1 MLVNSITELIG
12 NTPLLKLDTA
22 LHSFKH
28 IEIYAKL
35 EYWNPFGSIKDRTS
49 VGLLA
54 PYWDEIKEKQQTIIE
69 ASSGNTA
76 RAMAALAALRGLKFK
91 TVTNRIK
98 IPEYRK
104 LIQILGAELEE
115 LPGYSECPDP
125 NDPDN
130 LLVHIEK
137 IIKQH
142 GERYHYGDQYYSDLN
157 PEYHYNN
164 TGREIFDDL
173 GMVDFFI
180 CGIGTSGSSLG
191 AGRFLKEKNPSM
203 QIIGT
208 IAKRANFAPGLR
220 NSDELFEVGNF
231 RKDHYDAIL
240 DGTTIDGVNGMLELV
255 QKAGMFCGPSTGL
268 NYVAALKYLGKYDK
282 PSAAG
287 EKQKAVI
294 IACDRLE
301 MYLSFI
307 EKYRPEIFDSSKAGK
322 KTIYNL
328 PPEQI
333 EKAPAM
339 TVEELVA
346 VNNQADL
353 LVIDIR
359 GHFSFTVGHISG
371 SINIFD
377 YIFAEMVESGDVFPK
392 EKRIVIACRI
402 AELSPKYAAFLSQR
416 GYQAYY
422 LAGGIS
428 AWKRAGL
435 PLEKAGSVAAGE

>member
-1 MLVNSITELIG
+1 MLYNSITELIG
-12 NTPLLKLDTA
+12 NTPLLKIDSA
-22 LHSFKH
+22 LHHFEH
-28 IEIYAKL
+28 IEMYAKL

-54 PYWDEIKEKQQTIIE
+54 PYWEKIAENNQTIIE

-130 LLVHIEK
+130 LLVYIEK
-137 IIKQH
+137 IIKQE
-142 GERYHYGDQYYSDLN
+142 GDRYHYGDQYYSDLN
-157 PEYHYNN
+157 PDYHYHN
-164 TGREIFDDL
+164 TGREIYEDL
-173 GMVDFFI
+173 ESVDFFI

-191 AGRFLKEKNPSM
+191 AGRFLKERNPDM

-231 RKDHYDAIL
+231 RRDHYDAIL
-240 DGTTIDGVNGMLELV
+240 DGTTLDGVNGMLELV

-268 NYVAALKYLGKYDK
+268 NYVAALKYLGKYDQ
-282 PSAAG
+282 PTAAG
-287 EKQKAVI
+287 GKRNAVI

-322 KTIYNL
+322 RTIYNL
-328 PPEQI
+328 PSEDI
-333 EKAPAM
+333 ETAPAI
-339 TVEELVA
+339 TVDELGSSYQDP
-346 VNNQADL
+346 NL
-353 LVIDIR
+353 LIIDIR
-359 GHFSFTVGHISG
+359 GHFSFTVGHIPG

-392 EKRIVIACRI
+392 EKKIIIGCRI
-402 AELSPKYAAFLSQR
+402 AELSPKYAAFLKSR

-428 AWKRAGL
+428 GWKRAGL
-435 PLEKAGSVAAGE
+435 PLEKASEVAVGE